1 MQPIP
6 QVTPGMARIRA
17 ERGLQVKIAKALGIT
32 RGAVANWWRRGRV
45 PAERVLDLEIITGIS
60 RHDLRPDIY
69 PRPYVQNVDEKL
81 ANQPFS
87 GKRVTSLIGA

>member
-1 MQPIP
+1 MQTIP
-6 QVTPGMARIRA
+6 VGVARIRA

-45 PAERVLDLEIITGIS
+45 PAERVLDLESLTGIS

-69 PRPYVQNVDEKL
+69 PRPYVENVDKKL
-81 ANQPFS
+81 ANQPIR
-87 GKRVTSLIGA
+87 GKRASSQIGA